1 MRAVL
6 RLSQIARTFS
16 SAAGGS
22 KASTTSAP
30 KTADPLKNVS
40 GLTNN
45 CLDKAMCDKKAVPGT
60 GTEYKSPEYFSY
72 SNTSY
77 AEAEVEMEKFRIAQP
92 SSVK

>member
-30 KTADPLKNVS
+30 KSADPLKNVS
-40 GLTNN
+40 GNL
-45 CLDKAMCDKKAVPGT
+45 L
-60 GTEYKSPEYFSY
+60 F
-72 SNTSY
+72 
-77 AEAEVEMEKFRIAQP
+77 
-92 SSVK
+92 

>member
-22 KASTTSAP
+22 KSTVTSASKP
-30 KTADPLKNVS
+30 ADPLKNVS
-40 GLTNN
+40 GLTTN
-45 CLDKAMCDKKAVPGT
+45 CLNKDVCDKKAVPGT

-92 SSVK
+92 SSIQ